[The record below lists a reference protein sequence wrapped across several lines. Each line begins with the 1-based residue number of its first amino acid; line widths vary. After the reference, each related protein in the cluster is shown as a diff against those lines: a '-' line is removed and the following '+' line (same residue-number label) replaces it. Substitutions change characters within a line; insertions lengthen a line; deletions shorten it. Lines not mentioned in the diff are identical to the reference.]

1 MDIYTLLII
10 LLLVLTLSMI
20 YKNNNNDNKD
30 LEKYTNQL
38 QNIGQNTSYID
49 SALQYNITNNS
60 KRNYMLSQFQSTQA
74 MPSPPKKE
82 DIDSLRKELN
92 DWYNQNINNLKPMDK
107 WGKISIEAALDS
119 ASMTNWPIGN
129 VICYMPEG
137 TQDDPTKWIEILR
150 GGNRFFTS
158 NPNDLLSIE
167 NYKPR
172 FNSGGHGEMV
182 VLNAFEENLSKGMY
196 DKSSP
201 NYIFDKSNPIDFR
214 KRGEFGYGM
223 PDNIVLFTQLN
234 SCQMCLSRIGNSGI
248 SRCYWIAPDTAGGL
262 AHKLCDSVPAYFNM
276 LNRQVHGV
284 ADVSHELI
292 DFAFRAFAGPNGEWV
307 NYCTVKLGILG
318 SPSNME
324 ADYKY
329 CPGQYYA
336 NNEVGQNTIYDWS
349 GFFRTVDLQGGPSLS
364 CNVKAPN

>member
-1 MDIYTLLII
+1 MNKVLLLLLL
-10 LLLVLTLSMI
+10 LLLVFIIMFTSTS
-20 YKNNNNDNKD
+20 NNK
-30 LEKYTNQL
+30 EPYSPKL
-38 QNIGQNTSYID
+38 QNIGPESSYID
-49 SALQYNITNNS
+49 AALQYNITNNPN
-60 KRNYMLSQFQSTQA
+60 RNAILSQFQSTKQI
-74 MPSPPKKE
+74 PPPPKKE
-82 DIDSLRKELN
+82 DIEALRKEIN
-92 DWYNQNINNLKPMDK
+92 DWYETNSVKLRPMDK

-137 TQDDPTKWIEILR
+137 TEDDPTKWVEVLR

-158 NPNDLLSIE
+158 NPNDILSIK
-167 NYKPR
+167 NYKPT
-172 FNSGGHGEMV
+172 FNSSGHGEMV
-182 VLNAFEENLSKGMY
+182 VLDAFEQNLSKGMY

-276 LNRQVHGV
+276 LNRQVHAV
-284 ADVSHELI
+284 ADVSQEMI

-318 SPSNME
+318 APGNMD

-336 NNEVGQNTIYDWS
+336 NNEVGQNTVYDWS
-349 GFFRTVDLQGGPSLS
+349 GFFRTVDLQGGPTLS
-364 CNVKAPN
+364 CNVKPPQ